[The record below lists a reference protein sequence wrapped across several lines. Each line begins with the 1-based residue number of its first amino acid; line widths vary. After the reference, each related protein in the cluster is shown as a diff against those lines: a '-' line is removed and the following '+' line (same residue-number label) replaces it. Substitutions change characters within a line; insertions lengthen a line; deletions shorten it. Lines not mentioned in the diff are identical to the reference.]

1 MLSFPDDVL
10 RVRLYRHEG
19 QAPDGVWQ
27 LDSAYAPGKG
37 SLIASVGMDGRA
49 SLLLLDELDLMP
61 HRRREQA
68 SRLYTVLAFNGG
80 SGSGSGSGSD
90 AGTGMPPPE
99 GEEAGDDV
107 GCRLTCDMGCHGAA
121 LAQEQFDVSPKG
133 DFTVPL
139 RASLTAVRVLP
150 VESAGG
156 EETKAVVTVGSFSG
170 LCRVL
175 ALR

>member
-10 RVRLYRHEG
+10 RVRLYRHEA

-37 SLIASVGMDGRA
+37 PLIASVGMDGRA
-49 SLLLLDELDLMP
+49 SLLLLDEIDLMP

-68 SRLYTVLAFNGG
+68 SRLYTVLALGG
-80 SGSGSGSGSD
+80 GSD
-90 AGTGMPPPE
+90 AGMRMPTLE
-99 GEEAGDDV
+99 GEEAGDRSRR
-107 GCRLTCDMGCHGAA
+107 RLACDLGWRGAA
-121 LAQEQFDVSPKG
+121 LVQEQFDVSPKG
-133 DFTVPL
+133 DITVPL

-156 EETKAVVTVGSFSG
+156 EKTKAVVTVGSFSG

>member
-49 SLLLLDELDLMP
+49 SLLLLDEMDLMP
-61 HRRREQA
+61 HRRREQV
-68 SRLYTVLAFNGG
+68 SRLYTVLALGG
-80 SGSGSGSGSD
+80 ESGSGSGSD
-90 AGTGMPPPE
+90 AGAGMPMPE
-99 GEEAGDDV
+99 GEEAGDGV
-107 GCRLTCDMGCHGAA
+107 GCRLTCDMDCHGAA

-133 DFTVPL
+133 DITVPL

-156 EETKAVVTVGSFSG
+156 EKTKAVVTVGSFSG